1 MVNNK
6 QTCHGG
12 GFQLTYMYV
21 LYVSELLTLQG
32 SHKIKFLELA
42 ILLALVFLPTPS
54 ASQADNTT
62 LSVTYSV
69 NSVEGSEQLCS
80 PEDVQCAQA

>member
-1 MVNNK
+1 MVVNNK
-6 QTCHGG
+6 QTCHGS

-21 LYVSELLTLQG
+21 LYVPELLTLQG

-42 ILLALVFLPTPS
+42 VLLALVSLPTPS

-62 LSVTYSV
+62 LYVTYSV
-69 NSVEGSEQLCS
+69 NSIEDSEQLCS
-80 PEDVQCAQA
+80 PEDV

>member
-1 MVNNK
+1 
-6 QTCHGG
+6 
-12 GFQLTYMYV
+12 MYV

-42 ILLALVFLPTPS
+42 VLLALVFLPTPS

-80 PEDVQCAQA
+80 PEDVRCAQA

>member
-1 MVNNK
+1 MVVNNK
-6 QTCHGG
+6 QTCHGS

-21 LYVSELLTLQG
+21 LYVPELLTLQG

-42 ILLALVFLPTPS
+42 VLLALVSLPTPS

-69 NSVEGSEQLCS
+69 NSIEDSEQLCS
-80 PEDVQCAQA
+80 PEDV